1 MIRKFSKYYK
11 PHKKLFLADFG
22 SAFSMSIIDLIFP
35 VLVALFLDDIIP
47 SRNLNAMILVSVLM
61 LIMYM
66 VSAMLSYIVN
76 YWGHVLGVRIESD
89 MRKDLFNH
97 IQKLSF
103 RYFDNTKTGHIMSRL
118 VNDLFEIAE
127 FAHHGPEDLFITII
141 TITGSFAIMFSIYW
155 PLALIVFLIIPIML
169 VFLIW
174 KNKQMRE
181 VFADMRIKIADIN
194 AQVEDSISGV
204 RVVQSFGN
212 EWYEEKKFDLGN
224 DNYRRTKEQ
233 SYKIM
238 GEFISGVNLMANV
251 LYLSV
256 IVFGGLAIYHQQIS
270 MGILIQFLLYIN
282 IFIDP
287 VKRIANFI
295 ETFQK
300 AASGFHR
307 FDEIMSINPDIVDQK
322 NAISIG
328 KLSGEIIF
336 QKVSF
341 GYNEK
346 DAVIQDLDLVIH
358 PGETIALVGPSG
370 AGKST
375 LCSLIPRFY
384 DVNDGVITMDGTDIR
399 KIRLRELRENIG
411 IVQQDVFLFGGSI
424 RENIAYGNVNASDE
438 EVVNAAKL
446 ANAHDFIMQLPKGYD
461 TFTGERGVQLSGG
474 QKQRI
479 SIARI
484 FLKNPPILIL
494 DEATSSLDNEN
505 EQIIQQSFDR
515 LSKSR
520 TSIIIA
526 HRLATIKGA
535 DRIVVLTDE
544 GIAEQGTHGELYEK
558 DGLYRKLYDAQKL
571 TEHSMQKN

>member
-1 MIRKFSKYYK
+1 
-11 PHKKLFLADFG
+11 
-22 SAFSMSIIDLIFP
+22 MSIIDLIFP
-35 VLVALFLDDIIP
+35 ILVALIIDHIIP
-47 SRNLNAMILVSVLM
+47 DKQLNRLIWISMIMLGLYLVRAGLN
-61 LIMYM
+61 
-66 VSAMLSYIVN
+66 YIIN

-118 VNDLFEIAE
+118 VNDLFDIAE
-127 FAHHGPEDLFITII
+127 FAHHGPEDVFITLI
-141 TITGSFAIMFSIYW
+141 TIVGSFAIMFTIHW
-155 PLALIVFLIIPIML
+155 PLALIVFALIPVML
-169 VFLIW
+169 IFTIR

-194 AQVEDSISGV
+194 AQIEDSISGV

-212 EWYEEKKFDLGN
+212 EWYEEKKFDIGN
-224 DNYRRTKEQ
+224 DSYRRTKEQ

-238 GEFISGVNLMANV
+238 GEFISGVNFMANI

-256 IVFGGLAIYHQQIS
+256 VVFGGLFIYFEQIS
-270 MGILIQFLLYIN
+270 VGILIQYLLYVN

-287 VKRIANFI
+287 VKRIANFV

-300 AASGFHR
+300 AASGFNR
-307 FDEIMSINPDIVDQK
+307 YDEIMMIDPDIVDEK
-322 NAISIG
+322 NAVSVG
-328 KLSGEIIF
+328 KLSGEVVF
-336 QKVSF
+336 DGVTF
-341 GYNEK
+341 GYNK
-346 DAVIQDLDLVIH
+346 GDQVLRNIH
-358 PGETIALVGPSG
+358 LSIRPGETVALVGPSG

-384 DVNDGVITMDGTDIR
+384 DVNEGRILMDGRDIR
-399 KIRLRELRENIG
+399 TIQIRDLRENIG

-424 RENIAYGNVNASDE
+424 RENIAYGNINATDE
-438 EVVNAAKL
+438 EVINAAKL
-446 ANAHDFIMQLPKGYD
+446 ANAHDFILQLPNGYD
-461 TFTGERGVQLSGG
+461 TYTGERGVLLSGG

-520 TSIIIA
+520 TSLVIA
-526 HRLATIKGA
+526 HRLATIRGA
-535 DRIVVLTDE
+535 DRIVVLTDD
-544 GIAEQGTHGELYEK
+544 GIVEQGTHGELFANH
-558 DGLYRKLYDAQKL
+558 GLYRRLYDAQQL
-571 TEHSMQKN
+571 T